1 MSLADKL
8 IVNVALTGMIPQKE
22 DNPAVPY
29 SPKEIAEDIKRCY
42 DLGATIFHVHARSSD
57 GLPTYK
63 IDRYREIAEKIRSSC
78 PDVIFCVTTS
88 GRLYNEFEKRS
99 QVLDLLDPMKPEMA
113 SLTLGSMNFAQQ
125 ASVNTPEMIQALL
138 KKMNDRRI
146 CPELEVFDMGM
157 IDYAK
162 WLIKSELLK
171 RPLYFNLLLG
181 SLGTMQATPLN
192 LAMMVN
198 SLPEGAT
205 WAATG
210 IGSSQFQINALA
222 ITMGGHVRVGL
233 EDSLFMDAGK
243 KDLATN
249 PRLVERLVGLARMVG
264 REPASTEETRKII
277 GLIR

>member
-1 MSLADKL
+1 
-8 IVNVALTGMIPQKE
+8 
-22 DNPAVPY
+22 
-29 SPKEIAEDIKRCY
+29 
-42 DLGATIFHVHARSSD
+42 
-57 GLPTYK
+57 
-63 IDRYREIAEKIRSSC
+63 
-78 PDVIFCVTTS
+78 
-88 GRLYNEFEKRS
+88 
-99 QVLDLLDPMKPEMA
+99 
-113 SLTLGSMNFAQQ
+113 
-125 ASVNTPEMIQALL
+125 
-138 KKMNDRRI
+138 
-146 CPELEVFDMGM
+146 MGM

-181 SLGTMQATPLN
+181 SLGTIQASPFN

-210 IGSSQFQINALA
+210 IGSSQFPINALA

-243 KDLATN
+243 KDLASN
-249 PRLVERLVGLARMVG
+249 PRLVERLVRLARMVG

-277 GLIR
+277 GL